1 MRYRFKFEKI
11 MMVKERE
18 KDEALSVYNDSVK
31 RFEDVA
37 EKLYESLK
45 KKEDLENYQSLR
57 LENGLPVQEIR
68 HHQHFILNL
77 QKTIDHFQKMVMNA
91 RNQMNFYQERLMQK
105 NIELKK
111 FEKIKEKDKV
121 VFLEELKHEEA
132 KQMDDISIQQYV
144 HRGN

>member
-18 KDEALSVYNDSVK
+18 KDEALSIYNDSVK

-45 KKEDLENYQSLR
+45 KKEDLENYQSSR
-57 LENGLPVQEIR
+57 LENGLSVQEIR
-68 HHQHFILNL
+68 HHQHFIVNL
-77 QKTIDHFQKMVMNA
+77 QKTIDYYQKMVINA
-91 RNQMNFYQERLMQK
+91 RNQMNFYQEKLMQK

-111 FEKIKEKDKV
+111 YEKIKEKDKV
-121 VFLEELKHEEA
+121 VFLEELKQEEA

>member
-18 KDEALSVYNDSVK
+18 KDEALSIYNDSVK

-37 EKLYESLK
+37 GKLYESLK

-57 LENGLPVQEIR
+57 LENGLSVQEIR
-68 HHQHFILNL
+68 HHQHFIVNL
-77 QKTIDHFQKMVMNA
+77 QKTIDYYQKMVINA
-91 RNQMNFYQERLMQK
+91 RNQMNFYQEKLMQK

-111 FEKIKEKDKV
+111 YEKIKEKDKV
-121 VFLEELKHEEA
+121 VFLEELKQEEA

>member
-18 KDEALSVYNDSVK
+18 KDEALSIYNDSVK

-45 KKEDLENYQSLR
+45 KKEDIENYQSLR
-57 LENGLPVQEIR
+57 LENGLSVQEIR
-68 HHQHFILNL
+68 HHQHFIVNL
-77 QKTIDHFQKMVMNA
+77 QKTIDHYQKMVMNA
-91 RNQMNFYQERLMQK
+91 RNQMNFYQEKLMQK

-111 FEKIKEKDKV
+111 YEKIKEKDKV
-121 VFLEELKHEEA
+121 VFLEELKQEEA

-144 HRGN
+144 HRGD

>member
-1 MRYRFKFEKI
+1 

-18 KDEALSVYNDSVK
+18 KDEALSIYNDSVK
-31 RFEDVA
+31 RFEEVA

-57 LENGLPVQEIR
+57 LENGLSVQEIR

-77 QKTIDHFQKMVMNA
+77 QKTIDYYQKMVMNA
-91 RNQMNFYQERLMQK
+91 RKQMNFYQEKLMQK

-111 FEKIKEKDKV
+111 YEKIKEKDKIL
-121 VFLEELKHEEA
+121 FLEELKQEEA

>member
-18 KDEALSVYNDSVK
+18 KDEALSIYNDSVK
-31 RFEDVA
+31 RFEEVA

-57 LENGLPVQEIR
+57 LENGLSVQEIR

-77 QKTIDHFQKMVMNA
+77 QKTIDYYQKMVMNA
-91 RNQMNFYQERLMQK
+91 RKQMNFYQEKLMQK

-111 FEKIKEKDKV
+111 YEKIKEKDKIL
-121 VFLEELKHEEA
+121 FLEELKQEEA